1 MFQKFA
7 RDDENNFVPVDF
19 SAVFIDSDKSV
30 GVAVVRKSDVGV
42 KFLHHLPQKFCVGRA
57 ALVIDNS
64 PATFVVKGI
73 HGGVKAF
80 KNVFRNV

>member
-7 RDDENNFVPVDF
+7 RDNENNFVPVDF
-19 SAVFIDSDKSV
+19 SAVFVDSDKAV

-42 KFLHHLPQKFCVGRA
+42 KFCHLLPQKFCVGRA
-57 ALVIDNS
+57 ALVIDNT
-64 PATFVVKGI
+64 PATLVVKGI

-80 KNVFRNV
+80 KNVSCNV